1 MKWVT
6 KNIDIFHDTFLFFRC
21 TCSHEDEYVSIS
33 AGNYLYSYIIIPAT
47 IKSQQCMYNYW
58 WLSIQFVSLLFYTH
72 AHRHYFI
79 YDIFVRCNKSSDA
92 PITKD
97 NTLFNLSDKKCELQS
112 RAFLTIV
119 SVQSAHF
126 ISFNHSCRLCFVW
139 QRQQVCITISNWSLY
154 YIDSSTQHPN
164 KMIF

>member
-1 MKWVT
+1 MNLYIWVWNEMSEKILIFFMIFFFLDVPVVMKM
-6 KNIDIFHDTFLFFRC
+6 N
-21 TCSHEDEYVSIS
+21 VSIS

-47 IKSQQCMYNYW
+47 IKSQKCMYNYR
-58 WLSIQFVSLLFYTH
+58 WLSITFVSLLFYTH

-126 ISFNHSCRLCFVW
+126 ILFNHSCRLCVVLAETAGM
-139 QRQQVCITISNWSLY
+139 R
-154 YIDSSTQHPN
+154 
-164 KMIF
+164 